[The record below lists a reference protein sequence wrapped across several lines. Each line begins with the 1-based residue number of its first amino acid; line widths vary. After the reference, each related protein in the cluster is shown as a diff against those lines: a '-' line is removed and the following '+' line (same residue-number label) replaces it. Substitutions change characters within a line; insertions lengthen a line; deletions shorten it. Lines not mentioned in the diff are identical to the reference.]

1 MRQPR
6 IRETSSNDWE
16 VHTPP
21 SPDAYEPHGAR
32 RTGTRAPARPAA
44 RA

>member
-21 SPDAYEPHGAR
+21 SPDAY
-32 RTGTRAPARPAA
+32 RTALAARPAA